1 MEQKERGSR
10 ASTVASYAAV
20 LGALWL
26 LLSVCGR
33 CCPEAEAW
41 LRETLAGVETGP
53 AREAFGTLAQ
63 ELQEGESVPNALEA
77 SIAVFREQT
86 H

>member
-10 ASTVASYAAV
+10 AATVLSYGAV

-33 CCPEAEAW
+33 CYPGVESW

-53 AREAFGTLAQ
+53 AREAFSVLAQ
-63 ELQEGESVPNALEA
+63 ELEQGEPVREALEA
-77 SIAVFREQT
+77 SVAIFREQT
-86 H
+86 P

>member
-10 ASTVASYAAV
+10 VATVVSYAAV

-33 CCPEAEAW
+33 CCPGVETW

-63 ELQEGESVPNALEA
+63 ELHEGESVPSALEA